1 MEDGNNLNVDKQ
13 LHNLYYKAKGKPS
26 FFTGDAKVLLKQY
39 RDEKFNPTI
48 TIQDVQ
54 KFLTKQAVYGLHRK
68 QVNKFDRN
76 PIYTM
81 FQGDVFALDL
91 KDMGAFSSQND
102 NYKYILVGIDTFSK
116 KGYAVPLL
124 FKKPSYT
131 LEGFK
136 KIKKDI
142 GYRIMNI
149 CVDNGTEF
157 LGVFK
162 KYCLEN
168 HINLYTVE
176 GEKKCNCRTLHR
188 DFNKTTLALFPT
200 HWLS

>member
-1 MEDGNNLNVDKQ
+1 M
-13 LHNLYYKAKGKPS
+13 
-26 FFTGDAKVLLKQY
+26 
-39 RDEKFNPTI
+39 
-48 TIQDVQ
+48 
-54 KFLTKQAVYGLHRK
+54 
-68 QVNKFDRN
+68 
-76 PIYTM
+76 
-81 FQGDVFALDL
+81 
-91 KDMGAFSSQND
+91 
-102 NYKYILVGIDTFSK
+102 
-116 KGYAVPLL
+116 PLL
-124 FKKPSYT
+124 LKKPSYT

-176 GEKKCNCRTLHR
+176 GEKKCNCRTFHR

-200 HWLS
+200 HWFS